1 MYFYSRL
8 SIKLLWCVFSFR
20 IFTLR
25 DKPEK
30 FSEDTES
37 DISTPV
43 ESDYQSVTSDTTSI
57 GEDVIIEGEL
67 VM

>member
-1 MYFYSRL
+1 MYFYSSL
-8 SIKLLWCVFSFR
+8 LIKLLWCGFSFR